1 MCDVCKPYKPSS
13 VCNETVEKNQTHII
27 YTELIRLVY
36 IILASKGKAKITQ
49 FKQCVGC
56 NRYPRGKRITAFR
69 YRKVQKIEDRD
80 VKINRCAHLKQ
91 LADSK
96 EDMHAVRDNYQTK

>member
-36 IILASKGKAKITQ
+36 IILASKCKAKITQ

-56 NRYPRGKRITAFR
+56 NRYPRGKRITGFR